1 MDILF
6 ALLVAVSL
14 IGIFVIFD
22 NRALRREKER
32 LENALMDLLVERDGL
47 RVKLKKALKND
58 YKVKGKYA
66 KRPA

>member
-6 ALLVAVSL
+6 LLLVAVSL

-22 NRALRREKER
+22 NRSLRREKDN
-32 LENALMDLLVERDGL
+32 LENTISDLLIERDGL

-58 YKVKGKYA
+58 YRIKGKYA